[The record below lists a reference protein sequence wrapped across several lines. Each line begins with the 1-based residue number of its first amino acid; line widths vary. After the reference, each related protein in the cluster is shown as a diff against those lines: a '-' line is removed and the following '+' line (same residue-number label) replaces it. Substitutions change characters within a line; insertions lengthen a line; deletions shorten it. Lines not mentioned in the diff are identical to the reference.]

1 MRKAC
6 AGWSLPSVPDVFLAF
21 AHVEQTSKS
30 FVRHL
35 LTLSKSQKVL
45 FGICSC

>member
-21 AHVEQTSKS
+21 AHVEQTSKN

-35 LTLSKSQKVL
+35 LTLSKPQKVL
-45 FGICSC
+45 FAICSC